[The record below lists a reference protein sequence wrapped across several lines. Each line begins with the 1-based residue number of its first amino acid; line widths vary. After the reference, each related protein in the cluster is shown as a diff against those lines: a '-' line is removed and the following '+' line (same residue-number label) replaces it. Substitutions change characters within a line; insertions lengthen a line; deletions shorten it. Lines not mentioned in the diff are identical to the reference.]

1 MYFILKE
8 NLEISINTHV
18 VGSLK
23 DGSFFGEVALLA
35 QVPRTASI
43 RAVTSSTLYCLQR
56 SDFEEILKDYEDMAI
71 RIRKVYQER
80 MEMVKNANAKDKK
93 EKDDAAGSKIVLESH
108 LK

>member
-1 MYFILKE
+1 MYFILKG
-8 NLEISINTHV
+8 NLEISINNRV

-35 QVPRTASI
+35 QVPRTATI

-80 MEMVKNANAKDKK
+80 MEMVKNANAKDKENQQQQQQQKQKAK
-93 EKDDAAGSKIVLESH
+93 EGSQ
-108 LK
+108 